1 MSRDQQPCSTSV
13 VLVVDRLSGRID
25 KDQLGCVSRNN
36 NVMSDGLAKSGMQG
50 QTRIGVRRDKMEEF
64 MSLPFEEPAQSRRLC
79 NRNLIGKL

>member
-36 NVMSDGLAKSGMQG
+36 NVMSDGLAKSGLVYDE
-50 QTRIGVRRDKMEEF
+50 IKW
-64 MSLPFEEPAQSRRLC
+64 
-79 NRNLIGKL
+79 RNLCLCRLRNLHNQGAYATEI